1 MSQNNE
7 NSGMMFALA
16 LVCTM
21 AVFLLVVV
29 YAIGVFIS
37 AGLTILALCAW
48 NKPLTTG
55 KHTLTPEEA
64 RPFVYR
70 GLVGMV
76 VAPVFIIFLEL
87 MFQLRI
93 NGDYLPHIIIGGY
106 VLGSLGIQILIEQ
119 EREANKAAQS
129 EIIPP
134 HVFTQPPEPPAMPR
148 PERPPF
154 EYASWDDEEA
164 GR

>member
-7 NSGMMFALA
+7 TNGMAFALA
-16 LVCTM
+16 IFCTAAFFM
-21 AVFLLVVV
+21 AAFILAVG
-29 YAIGVFIS
+29 AFIS
-37 AGLTILALCAW
+37 FVFTILCLCAW
-48 NKPLTTG
+48 NQPLTMG
-55 KHTLTPEEA
+55 KFTITPEEA

-70 GLVGMV
+70 GLAGAFIVPAFV
-76 VAPVFIIFLEL
+76 VFCVVVFNIYIRADVLP
-87 MFQLRI
+87 
-93 NGDYLPHIIIGGY
+93 YLIMGGY
-106 VLGSLGIQILIEQ
+106 VGGSLGIQILIEQ
-119 EREANKAAQS
+119 EREANKAAQG

-134 HVFTQPPEPPAMPR
+134 HVFTQPPEPQAMPR